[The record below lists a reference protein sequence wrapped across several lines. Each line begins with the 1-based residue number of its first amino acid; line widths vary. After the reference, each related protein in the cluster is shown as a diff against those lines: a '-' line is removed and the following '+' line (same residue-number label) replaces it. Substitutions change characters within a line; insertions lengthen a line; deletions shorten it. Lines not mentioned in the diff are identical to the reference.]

1 MPVTLLSA
9 GKDAVLKFGTVIVPA
24 SNWKLSVDAKL
35 RDAANFADGRNQ
47 IGTLPD
53 ADFSTSMFWDTLNM
67 PHDPAGFNLV
77 PGAKITARCY
87 VDQTHFLSVP
97 ITVSKIDMESKVDD
111 IVTYNVDGKQ
121 SGAIIWPT
129 IP

>member
-1 MPVTLLSA
+1 MPTTLSA
-9 GKDAVLKFGTVIVPA
+9 GKDAVLKFGTVVVPA
-24 SNWKLSVDAKL
+24 SNWKLTIDAKL

-53 ADFSTSMFWDTLNM
+53 ADFSCNMFWDTSNM

-87 VDQTHFLSVP
+87 TDTTHFFSVP
-97 ITVSKIDMESKVDD
+97 ITVAKIDMESKVDD

-121 SGAIIWPT
+121 SGAIVWPT